1 MTSPISATSS
11 LSPPLTPSAA
21 ASTAAM
27 TNNISQLFGL
37 TNAYFLSNL
46 ELAKVCIN
54 FQTNLRNILRSLF
67 H

>member
-1 MTSPISATSS
+1 
-11 LSPPLTPSAA
+11 
-21 ASTAAM
+21 M

-46 ELAKVCIN
+46 ELAKVCTN
-54 FQTNLRNILRSLF
+54 FQTNFRNILRSLI